1 MGVTIKATGES
12 KLFTAL
18 VLQSVFEFPPTFFS
32 NSTFDPLLSKE
43 LTGGE
48 IMQIKF
54 ALIFAE
60 PFNPT
65 VR

>member
-32 NSTFDPLLSKE
+32 NKLHLPDGKVKDR
-43 LTGGE
+43 
-48 IMQIKF
+48 IHY
-54 ALIFAE
+54 
-60 PFNPT
+60 PFCK
-65 VR
+65 VY